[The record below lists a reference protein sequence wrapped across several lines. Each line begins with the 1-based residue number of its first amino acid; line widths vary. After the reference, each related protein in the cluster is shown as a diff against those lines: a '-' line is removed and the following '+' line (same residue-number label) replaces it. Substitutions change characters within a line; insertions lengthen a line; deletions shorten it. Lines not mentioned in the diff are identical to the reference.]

1 MKGEKGIKRSVHNA
15 YLSGMKYK
23 DISEKYNISINT
35 LRSWVKREGWAAEKK
50 GVNEVKK
57 CAHKKEKMCT
67 QKKEEKKDTKKTKK
81 STKAEKEIEVE
92 EPAEISELSSKEILF
107 CIYYTQYHNK
117 TKAYQKAYACKYE
130 SAHANAWKL
139 WQKKAIQEMVD
150 EMLEQQRNEAK
161 LKAEDIFN
169 KFIDIAFANMH
180 DYVKYGSQEMI
191 ITDKG
196 KPLYKEND
204 DGELIA
210 LTERKNYVEF
220 QDSDNLDG
228 SIVTEVKQ
236 GKGGV
241 SIKLADRV
249 RALDWLSKHF
259 AEFNPEQQARVE
271 KLQAEIKH
279 MKGEDEEIEDLSE
292 MDALIYGKE

>member
-1 MKGEKGIKRSVHNA
+1 
-15 YLSGMKYK
+15 
-23 DISEKYNISINT
+23 
-35 LRSWVKREGWAAEKK
+35 
-50 GVNEVKK
+50 
-57 CAHKKEKMCT
+57 MCT

-92 EPAEISELSSKEILF
+92 EQEQKSELSSKEILF

-210 LTERKNYVEF
+210 LTEMQNYVEF
-220 QDSDNLDG
+220 QDSEDLDG